1 MNALKNTIILT
12 LIALLELLAI
22 TDKTMAFEAPQIE
35 LRGFGTVGLIKSNT
49 DLTLLDYGV
58 EGRTINLSNL
68 SLVGLNV
75 HAEITP
81 EWDVATQFEARGDS
95 ENYNL
100 FLNWGFASWHP
111 NSEFAIRAG
120 RLSTQFWLYSQ
131 QIDVGLSYMWT
142 TLPTEVYTLTSGF
155 KSVNGF
161 SFLFSKSM
169 GPGVLKSELI
179 LGEGITTSD
188 SANPFSNIQTK
199 TKIGIKYAVSAD
211 LQYELDHHF
220 TARASYAQA
229 EANGIAETAVAGSTI
244 GTSGF
249 GTSVL
254 SLGRTQL
261 FSGGV
266 KYDSDS
272 FFVSSEI
279 VRRLINGTF
288 ATQATAYYL
297 MAGYNFGKWT
307 PLYTYS
313 ESTALVGTGFLHPD
327 PTITSPMQNY
337 RTNTLGLNY
346 HVNESIILKSSFGI
360 THQDYTNAINNLNF
374 NTYALTLAFAF

>member
-327 PTITSPMQNY
+327 PTITSPMQNS